1 MGSSAF
7 DFLNRNAQQA
17 SAPAPMMPAPASAP
31 AAPQAPMNPMMMR
44 QQVMSKMNNPWAF
57 LKEKWPDIPDEYA
70 NNPVMIM
77 QYIQRTRNVSNQ
89 DIQNLANFIPANFR
103 R

>member
-7 DFLNRNAQQA
+7 EMFGQGVSQQPVQ
-17 SAPAPMMPAPASAP
+17 APRM
-31 AAPQAPMNPMMMR
+31 PQAQPQMPMNPMMMG
-44 QQVMSKMNNPWAF
+44 QQVMSAMNNPWAF
-57 LKEKWPDIPDEYA
+57 LKQKWPDIPDEYA
-70 NNPVMIM
+70 NNPAMIM
-77 QYIQRTRNVSNQ
+77 QYIQQTRNVSNQ